1 MAFQK
6 AGPPAW
12 AMCLAAGLLHEKTL
26 GVSALDPPHLCEG
39 SQLPPPML
47 TRLSFVPTEE
57 NEERTVIDPTSRDD
71 PRFKELIKVRVSLL
85 VGVSSEDKTLGS
97 GSSGSREQSR
107 GADQGVLMLRSVER
121 GETGRLG
128 ASPGGP
134 APGALRRPAY
144 PAVLYPGT
152 QGPFS

>member
-1 MAFQK
+1 
-6 AGPPAW
+6 
-12 AMCLAAGLLHEKTL
+12 MCLAAGLLREKTL

-85 VGVSSEDKTLGS
+85 VGVSSEGKTLGS
-97 GSSGSREQSR
+97 GSSGSTEQSR
-107 GADQGVLMLRSVER
+107 GADQGASMLRSVER

-128 ASPGGP
+128 ASPGVQPQGLSDGP
-134 APGALRRPAY
+134 LT
-144 PAVLYPGT
+144 VLCCT
-152 QGPFS
+152 QVHGDPFLKIWNEQLQ